1 MLSMAITEV
10 LRMKG
15 VASAILAATPLAA
28 LILYFALSGQQQ
40 VRTDQQRIEINQ
52 RIETAKFD
60 LEFEQMSR
68 DISNRPMTAEEVAIR
83 QAHIEELKKKADTW
97 ETRFDAEFE
106 QMDRELGELRAALEK
121 GQ

>member
-1 MLSMAITEV
+1 MLCMAIKEEF
-10 LRMKG
+10 RMKG

-40 VRTDQQRIEINQ
+40 VRTDQQRVEVKQQIEAAQ
-52 RIETAKFD
+52 FD

-68 DISNRPMTAEEVAIR
+68 DISNKPMTAEELAKKK
-83 QAHIEELKKKADTW
+83 AEIEALKKKAETW
-97 ETRFDAEFE
+97 DNRFDAEFE
-106 QMDRELGELRAALEK
+106 QMDKELAELKSALDK

>member
-1 MLSMAITEV
+1 MLCMAIKEE

-40 VRTDQQRIEINQ
+40 VRTDQQRVEVKQQIEAAQ
-52 RIETAKFD
+52 FD

-68 DISNRPMTAEEVAIR
+68 DITNKPMTAEELANKK
-83 QAHIEELKKKADTW
+83 AEIEALKKKAETW
-97 ETRFDAEFE
+97 DNRFDAEFE
-106 QMDRELGELRAALEK
+106 QMDKELAELKSALDK

>member
-1 MLSMAITEV
+1 MAITEE

-40 VRTDQQRIEINQ
+40 VRTDQQRVEVKQQIEAAQ
-52 RIETAKFD
+52 FD

-68 DISNRPMTAEEVAIR
+68 DISNKPMTAEELAKKKAV
-83 QAHIEELKKKADTW
+83 IEALKKKSETW
-97 ETRFDAEFE
+97 DSRFDAEFE
-106 QMDRELGELRAALEK
+106 QMDKELAELKSALDK